1 MPVFSGH
8 TGVTN
13 VELLIYIFLWGEGTI
28 SVIYWE
34 THFILL
40 FVRVGIFLWGE
51 GGVGYRG
58 WDNIW
63 QNFRETPPHTQ
74 TSPTVQC
81 HQAGG
86 FPS

>member
-1 MPVFSGH
+1 MLNYYFFFVGGGYNFS
-8 TGVTN
+8 
-13 VELLIYIFLWGEGTI
+13 YILGNTLYI
-28 SVIYWE
+28 I
-34 THFILL
+34 
-40 FVRVGIFLWGE
+40 VRVGFFF
-51 GGVGYRG
+51 GGGGGGGYRG

-74 TSPTVQC
+74 NSPTVQC

>member
-13 VELLIYIFLWGEGTI
+13 VELLIYIFFFVGEGTI
-28 SVIYWE
+28 SVTLYIIICAGR
-34 THFILL
+34 HF
-40 FVRVGIFLWGE
+40 F
-51 GGVGYRG
+51 GGGGGGGYKG